1 MKAAINLPSDK
12 NEPAEE
18 EEEEEE
24 TASYN
29 MSYYEVTFVPSGG
42 ELLDIYSNSIH

>member
-12 NEPAEE
+12 NEPA
-18 EEEEEE
+18 EEEEE

>member
-18 EEEEEE
+18 EEETE